1 MNKNYLWRIL
11 SVLLVATMVLVAC
24 TPAAPAAP
32 AAPADTAVPAAP
44 AAPAAPADTAVPA
57 APAATTAPAAP
68 AELQIPDVEAGKFNA
83 AFVMLSVH
91 DDGGWS
97 QAQYDGLNYVMAQMP
112 DVHAAYIENVA
123 EGADSEQV
131 FRALA
136 RKGFNVIFGG
146 SFGYMDGMEA
156 VAAEFPDITFI
167 HISGY
172 KSNSTNFGNMFGAME
187 DMKFLAGMLAGSR
200 AKKDGNP
207 KLGYIATFPIPEEL
221 RLGNAFA
228 LGMRKTCPECTL
240 DVRWINTWHDPI
252 VERQAADSL
261 FDGGAQVVFT
271 GADTPSTA
279 LAAEARK
286 GVWGI
291 TYDWGGS
298 CTSKVCLTAPYWNW
312 GPEFVR
318 IIKGVQDKSYKVG
331 WDYFDAK
338 DGGLGLYGFMA
349 GQTPQPGVADLPA
362 ADLQLV
368 KDTLAKMLAGEFN
381 RFDVFSGEIKDNK
394 GVVVVPAGEKMAQS
408 DLDQFPPGAP
418 GLECKY
424 CMHWWAAGIT
434 AELPK

>member
-1 MNKNYLWRIL
+1 
-11 SVLLVATMVLVAC
+11 
-24 TPAAPAAP
+24 
-32 AAPADTAVPAAP
+32 
-44 AAPAAPADTAVPA
+44 
-57 APAATTAPAAP
+57 
-68 AELQIPDVEAGKFNA
+68 
-83 AFVMLSVH
+83 
-91 DDGGWS
+91 
-97 QAQYDGLNYVMAQMP
+97 MP

-136 RKGFNVIFGG
+136 RKGFNIIFGG

-172 KSNSTNFGNMFGAME
+172 KSNMTNFGNMFGAME
-187 DMKFLAGMLAGSR
+187 DMKYLAGMLAGSR

-240 DVRWINTWHDPI
+240 DVRWVNTWHDPI

-298 CTSKVCLTAPYWNW
+298 CTSAIMPHSSIL
-312 GPEFVR
+312 E
-318 IIKGVQDKSYKVG
+318 
-331 WDYFDAK
+331 
-338 DGGLGLYGFMA
+338 LG
-349 GQTPQPGVADLPA
+349 
-362 ADLQLV
+362 
-368 KDTLAKMLAGEFN
+368 
-381 RFDVFSGEIKDNK
+381 S
-394 GVVVVPAGEKMAQS
+394 
-408 DLDQFPPGAP
+408 
-418 GLECKY
+418 
-424 CMHWWAAGIT
+424 
-434 AELPK
+434 